1 MKNPV
6 NMEDRILS
14 ALALACYGFALTAC
28 GIAAYALVTLA
39 AYFSIGQSVYLTA
52 SQF

>member
-6 NMEDRILS
+6 NIEDRILS
-14 ALALACYGFALTAC
+14 ALAFACYGFALTGC
-28 GIAAYALVTLA
+28 GSAAYALVMLTT
-39 AYFSIGQSVYLTA
+39 YFSTGQSIYPTA